1 MQKIDRDIAMKCRTW
16 PFEEARKVL
25 GRLGGK
31 APAKGYVVF
40 ETGYGPS
47 GLPHIGTFG
56 EVARTSMV
64 RFAFT
69 CLSDIPTKLICFS
82 DDMDGLRKVPDNVP
96 NPDILRKYVEIKDKA
111 TDEIMRDPTPLTSVE
126 DPFGKFESFA
136 HHNNAKL
143 CEFLDSFGFE
153 YEFKS
158 STQCYHAGE
167 FNRGLIEMLK
177 KHEQVSAVVTEIL
190 GEDRRSTYC
199 PIFPIVDWPD
209 ADTGE
214 KRKKVLHN
222 VKIIKIVDLEKGIA
236 EFEVLRGQYKGKV
249 FQHSILNGGSKAQ
262 WRPDW
267 GLRWYMLDVDYE
279 MAGTD
284 LRTAADAAKKVTK
297 ILGGNPPEG
306 FHYELFLD
314 ENGEKISKSKGNG
327 LTMEEWLKYA
337 PNESLAYYMYLRPTS
352 GKKLYFDVIP
362 KAVDEYL
369 QFAEK
374 LPLQHNEPDKMLD
387 NPAFYIHEGRKPQ
400 HSPVSFALLLNLAS
414 AANAHDKETMWGFI
428 RRYAPQA
435 SPEASPFLDKLVEYA
450 VRYYNDFVLPTKSY
464 RLPDERE
471 RKALA
476 DLSARLQKLPDNA
489 DSEALQTEVF
499 SAGKENGYPK
509 EELRT
514 WFQAIYE
521 VLIGQTQGPRFG
533 TFIALYG
540 KNETIQLINE
550 GLDGKFVKAEAA

>member
-31 APAKGYVVF
+31 PPAKGHVVF

-47 GLPHIGTFG
+47 GLPHIGTFQ
-56 EVARTSMV
+56 EVCRTAMV
-64 RFAFT
+64 RLAFRN
-69 CLSDIPTKLICFS
+69 LSDLPTRLICFS
-82 DDMDGLRKVPDNVP
+82 DDMDGLRKVPGNVP
-96 NPDILRKYVEIKDKA
+96 QPEMLAKYIGY
-111 TDEIMRDPTPLTSVE
+111 PLSSIP

-143 CEFLDSFGFE
+143 REFLDSFGFE
-153 YEFKS
+153 YEFMS
-158 STQCYHAGE
+158 STDTYKSGKFDQA
-167 FNRGLIEMLK
+167 LLKMLAM
-177 KHEQVSAVVTEIL
+177 HDQVRDAVLPLL
-190 GEDRRSTYC
+190 GPERAATYS
-199 PIFPIVDWPD
+199 PFLPVSPK
-209 ADTGE
+209 TG
-214 KRKKVLHN
+214 KVLQ
-222 VKIIKIVDLEKGIA
+222 VPILEKHPEKGTIVFND
-236 EFEVLRGQYKGKV
+236 EDGTKTEVSV
-249 FQHSILNGGSKAQ
+249 TGGHVKCQ

-267 GLRWYMLDVDYE
+267 ALRWYALDVDYE
-279 MAGTD
+279 MAGED
-284 LRTAADAAKKVTK
+284 LQTAADVAGKITK
-297 ILGGNPPEG
+297 LLGGEKPAG
-306 FHYELFLD
+306 FHYKLFLD
-314 ENGEKISKSKGNG
+314 ENNQKISKSKGNG
-327 LTMEEWLKYA
+327 LTIEQWLTYA
-337 PNESLAYYMYLRPTS
+337 PNESLAYYLFGRPTS

-369 QFAEK
+369 QFAER
-374 LPLQHNEPDKMLD
+374 LPQQHNEPDKMLD
-387 NPAFYIHEGRKPQ
+387 NPAWYIHDGDPTRVPEV
-400 HSPVSFALLLNLAS
+400 PVSFALLLNLAS
-414 AANAHDKETMWGFI
+414 AANAHDKATMWGFI
-428 RRYAPQA
+428 RRYAPKA
-435 SPEASPFLDKLVEYA
+435 SPESAPFLDQLVGFA

-476 DLSARLQKLPDNA
+476 DLAARLEKLPDNA

-540 KNETIQLINE
+540 RKETIQLIND
-550 GLDGKFVKAEAA
+550 GLDGKFVKREAAE